1 MERTELSGDVVRWG
15 ADHKVSSAAACCTA
29 CLAEDRCSVWVYCAG
44 PACGAQAGECWLKTL
59 ADPFSDVD
67 LVRGRSDRWT
77 SGTRLPPPPAGATP
91 SRTVPASEAHLLLR
105 LADGLGS
112 VRLRLRDGS
121 PKAKE
126 WALVDQHA
134 DCHGCTFYRAEAV
147 PPHWG
152 SPDWPDT
159 YEGGRWGPP
168 YALVQG
174 GLSARGA
181 AEPPRVPREDNPVV
195 RRGMAA
201 WAGGGSGPAF
211 FIALADHP
219 EWGRGHT
226 VFADAVTEDI
236 AALERIL
243 ALPTKTTPGKIP
255 ITNLVTPAK

>member
-1 MERTELSGDVVRWG
+1 MGPGTRQRLCNVASACAGRDRP
-15 ADHKVSSAAACCTA
+15 SAA
-29 CLAEDRCSVWVYCAG
+29 
-44 PACGAQAGECWLKTL
+44 
-59 ADPFSDVD
+59 
-67 LVRGRSDRWT
+67 
-77 SGTRLPPPPAGATP
+77 RLQ
-91 SRTVPASEAHLLLR
+91 
-105 LADGLGS
+105 
-112 VRLRLRDGS
+112 
-121 PKAKE
+121 
-126 WALVDQHA
+126 ALVDQHA

-255 ITNLVTPAK
+255 ITNLVTPVPFTLERV